1 MKLIAKNKYAF
12 EKLTPIQKR
21 NRKLKHI
28 KHDTSIK
35 SEIIEFDKTLID
47 KDGVKYKKY
56 KVGDIH
62 PALYNSK
69 NTGHFNKD
77 LYDPRYLEFKE
88 EIEIPVN
95 RLILKPNKKYTLIVD
110 YPLSIPYEK
119 EIQSGRDGMTLKE
132 VINLVVDAYKKIYK
146 EEAKT
151 SKLKE
156 ESISKRTK
164 GASNLI
170 NRAETNGKYGI
181 WGHSLEDLTITH
193 IIVKGSKIYLSV
205 DS

>member
-1 MKLIAKNKYAF
+1 MTLIRKNKSKV

-21 NRKLKHI
+21 NRKLKYI
-28 KHDTSIK
+28 KHDTKIK
-35 SEIIEFDKTLID
+35 SEIIEFDRITSD
-47 KDGVKYKKY
+47 RDGVKYKKY
-56 KVGDIH
+56 IVGQIY
-62 PALYNSK
+62 PAHYNSEDTECINRK
-69 NTGHFNKD
+69 PWH
-77 LYDPRYLEFKE
+77 PRNLEFTE
-88 EIEIPVN
+88 ETWIPTN
-95 RLILKPNKKYTLIVD
+95 RLILKPNKKYTLIID
-110 YPLSIPYEK
+110 YPLSIPYK
-119 EIQSGRDGMTLKE
+119 QEIQSGKDGMTLKE
-132 VINLVVDAYKKIYK
+132 VVDLSVDAYKKIYK

-181 WGHSLEDLTITH
+181 WGHSLEDLTITN
-193 IIVKGSKIYLSV
+193 IIVKGNKIYLSV

>member
-1 MKLIAKNKYAF
+1 MTLIRKNKYAF
-12 EKLTPIQKR
+12 EKLTPVQKR

-28 KHDTSIK
+28 KHDSAIK
-35 SEIIEFDKTLID
+35 SEIIEFDKTID

-56 KVGDIH
+56 KVGNIY
-62 PALYNSK
+62 PALYDSK

-77 LYDPRYLEFKE
+77 LYDPRDLEFKE

-95 RLILKPNKKYTLIVD
+95 RLILKPNKKYTLTID
-110 YPLSIPYEK
+110 YPLSTPYEK

-132 VINLVVDAYKKIYK
+132 VINLAVGAYQKVYK
-146 EEAKT
+146 EEAKS

-156 ESISKRTK
+156 ESILKRTK

-170 NRAETNGKYGI
+170 NRAQTNGKYGI
-181 WGHSLEDLTITH
+181 YGHSISDLTITH

>member
-1 MKLIAKNKYAF
+1 MKLIKNKNRV
-12 EKLTPIQKR
+12 EKLTPAQKR
-21 NRKLKHI
+21 NRRLKHI
-28 KHDTSIK
+28 KRDNAIK

-77 LYDPRYLEFKE
+77 LYDPRELEFKE

-95 RLILKPNKKYTLIVD
+95 RLILKPNKKYTLIIN
-110 YPLSIPYEK
+110 YPLSVPYEQ
-119 EIQSGRDGMTLKE
+119 EIQSGKDGMTLRE
-132 VINLVVDAYKKIYK
+132 VVDLSVDAYKKIYK

-181 WGHSLEDLTITH
+181 WGHGIEDLSITH
-193 IIVKGSKIYLSV
+193 IIVKNNKIYLSI

>member
-1 MKLIAKNKYAF
+1 MKLIKNKNRV
-12 EKLTPIQKR
+12 EKLTPAQKR
-21 NRKLKHI
+21 NRRLKHI
-28 KHDTSIK
+28 KRDNAIK

-77 LYDPRYLEFKE
+77 LYDPRDLEFKE

-95 RLILKPNKKYTLIVD
+95 RLILKPNKKYILIID
-110 YPLSIPYEK
+110 YPLSTSYEQ
-119 EIQSGRDGMTLKE
+119 EIQSGKDGMTLKE
-132 VINLVVDAYKKIYK
+132 VVGLSVDAYQKIYK

-181 WGHSLEDLTITH
+181 WGHSIGDLAITH